1 MLVVTVGVTRVGEVP
16 KTKAPLP
23 VSPVTA
29 EAKLA
34 EEGVARKVATPDPS
48 PEIPVETGK
57 PVALVNVTEL
67 GVPKSGVIRVGE
79 LAKTKAPLP
88 VSPVTAD
95 ARLAEEGVA
104 RKVAT
109 PDPRPDIP
117 VETGRFVALA
127 RLRELGVPKA
137 PPTVATVPEAG
148 RVRLDPAASPTRITV
163 PVVTVK
169 SLDSVS
175 LEVTPLT
182 RTSRVP
188 EEVPTEVK
196 VS

>member
-57 PVALVNVTEL
+57 PVPLVNVTEL
-67 GVPKSGVIRVGE
+67 GVPKAGVTNVGE

-88 VSPVTAD
+88 VSSEITPASSAEVVAAKTESL
-95 ARLAEEGVA
+95 LAV
-104 RKVAT
+104 
-109 PDPRPDIP
+109 
-117 VETGRFVALA
+117 
-127 RLRELGVPKA
+127 
-137 PPTVATVPEAG
+137 
-148 RVRLDPAASPTRITV
+148 
-163 PVVTVK
+163 
-169 SLDSVS
+169 
-175 LEVTPLT
+175 
-182 RTSRVP
+182 
-188 EEVPTEVK
+188 
-196 VS
+196 